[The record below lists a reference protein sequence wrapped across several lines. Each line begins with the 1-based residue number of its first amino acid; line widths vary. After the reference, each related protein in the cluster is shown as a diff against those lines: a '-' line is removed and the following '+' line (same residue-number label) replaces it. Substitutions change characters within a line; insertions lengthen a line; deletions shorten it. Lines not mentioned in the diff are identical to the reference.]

1 MKHEGKKWRT
11 NAGTSSYQNY
21 ANSAFVPCIPVFQ
34 SLLSLPYIYLTYPYI
49 SQYPLHIVHTFNLQ
63 SCRKKLAGERSIV
76 VFFFFFFFFMF
87 VCIKG
92 YPSLAPKKE
101 NFMMESVE
109 TKIAW
114 KKLCASRLHIK
125 NLQSTSSLKDILR
138 RRIEQK
144 LVQ

>member
-21 ANSAFVPCIPVFQ
+21 ANSAFVSCIPVFQ

-49 SQYPLHIVHTFNLQ
+49 SQYPLHNVHTFNLQ

-76 VFFFFFFFFMF
+76 VFFFFFFFFF
-87 VCIKG
+87 LFCCVSKVIRPWAQKN
-92 YPSLAPKKE
+92 K

-109 TKIAW
+109 TKIA
-114 KKLCASRLHIK
+114 
-125 NLQSTSSLKDILR
+125 
-138 RRIEQK
+138 
-144 LVQ
+144 